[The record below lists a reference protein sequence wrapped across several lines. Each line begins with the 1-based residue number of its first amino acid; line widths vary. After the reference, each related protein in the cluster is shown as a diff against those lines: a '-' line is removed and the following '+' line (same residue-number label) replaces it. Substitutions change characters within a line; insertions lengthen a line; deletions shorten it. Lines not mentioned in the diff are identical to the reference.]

1 LPDTL
6 NDLRRLEEG
15 LLQPLVRKNPQEVSA
30 LLADD
35 FLEFGSSG
43 RVFDKA
49 AIIAELATEVSRP
62 GTRMADFEMEMLSP
76 VIALVRYR
84 TILRDAAG
92 VKQALRSSI
101 WIHRDGRWQMKFHQ
115 GTPAPSIPSI

>member
-1 LPDTL
+1 LSDTL
-6 NDLRRLEEG
+6 NVLRSLEER
-15 LLQPLVRKNPQEVSA
+15 LLRPQVRKNAQEVSA

-35 FLEFGSSG
+35 FLEIGSSS

-49 AIIAELATEVSRP
+49 AIIAELATEVPRA
-62 GTRMADFEMEMLSP
+62 GALMADFEMEMLSP